1 FGYCKYP
8 ISWKDLGLKK
18 INLPVGIKIPID
30 SGIDVTFNREAISAF
45 KEQRAKKIS
54 NTESTG
60 IELKLFGNT
69 IAEWKNNKIWIT
81 NAGWKTITTKDRL
94 QILGA
99 RLKQKQGIWYL
110 NDVEWDGSWIQIGN
124 KPKLTKVKT
133 SIYE

>member
-1 FGYCKYP
+1 MSY
-8 ISWKDLGLKK
+8 IR
-18 INLPVGIKIPID
+18 PVI
-30 SGIDVTFNREAISAF
+30 EAF
-45 KEQRAKKIS
+45 KEQKAKKLS

-60 IELKLFGNT
+60 KKLLLFGNT

-81 NAGWKTITTKDRL
+81 NAGWKTITTRDRL

-110 NDVEWDGSWIQIGN
+110 NDVEWDGSWIEINEIPKIN
-124 KPKLTKVKT
+124 KIKT

>member
-1 FGYCKYP
+1 MSY
-8 ISWKDLGLKK
+8 IS
-18 INLPVGIKIPID
+18 PVID
-30 SGIDVTFNREAISAF
+30 AF

-60 IELKLFGNT
+60 KKLLLFGNT

-81 NAGWKTITTKDRL
+81 NAGWKTITTRDRL

-110 NDVEWDGSWIQIGN
+110 NDVEWDGSWIQIGD